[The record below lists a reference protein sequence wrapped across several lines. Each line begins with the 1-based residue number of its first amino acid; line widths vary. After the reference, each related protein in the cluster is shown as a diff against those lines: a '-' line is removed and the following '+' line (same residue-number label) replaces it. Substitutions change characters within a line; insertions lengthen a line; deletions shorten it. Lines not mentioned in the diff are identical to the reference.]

1 MMNYFRLL
9 LYFLKEGAVGIIR
22 HKTLHLF
29 AIFIVSLSLFV
40 LGFSR
45 YITFNINSVLELWEG
60 SLEVRVIIKEG
71 TSPKDIEKT
80 IDFLKKQ
87 DFAEET
93 KLITPDDALKLLEKI
108 SPSIKSVP
116 FRENENPLPYSIAVK
131 LKKPFSQERIKNFVE
146 EAKKRQEI
154 DEVILDWQWLEKLK
168 NYSKFLAFLGWLLF
182 VALGISSLFTVTAI
196 TRIIALSRKE
206 EITILYSLGATSSAI
221 RGPFVTS
228 GTIVGFFSSVISI
241 IFLLFVHITI
251 RHFVA
256 DTVVLNI
263 LSKNFLSFSDQVIL
277 LLVGSA
283 MGGAGGFLSLGSIH
297 DWKYG
302 HFK

>member
-1 MMNYFRLL
+1 MNYFRLF
-9 LYFLKEGAVGIIR
+9 LYFLKEGFTGIIR
-22 HKTLHLF
+22 HKTLHF
-29 AIFIVSLSLFV
+29 FSVFIVSLSLFV

-45 YITFNINSVLELWEG
+45 YITFNINSVLELWES
-60 SLEVRVIIKEG
+60 SLEMRIIIKEE
-71 TSPKDIEKT
+71 TSHKDIEKT

-87 DFAEET
+87 DFTEDT
-93 KLITPDDALKLLEKI
+93 KLITPDEALDLLEKI

-131 LKKPFSQERIKNFVE
+131 LKKPFSQERIKNFIA

-206 EITILYSLGATSSAI
+206 EIAILYSLGATSSAI

-228 GTIVGFFSSVISI
+228 GTIVGFISSMISI
-241 IFLLFVHITI
+241 IFLLFVHILI
-251 RHFVA
+251 RHFIS
-256 DTVVLNI
+256 DTVILNI
-263 LSKNFLSFSDQVIL
+263 ISRSFLSIFDQMIL
-277 LLVGSA
+277 LVVGSV

-302 HFK
+302 YFK